1 MKVPYIV
8 NYDGTYY
15 PANTELPDE
24 VAKALEQSVKER
36 EKFERQ
42 LKKTKLENVTAV
54 NKSTF
59 K

>member
-8 NYDGTYY
+8 KHSGIYY